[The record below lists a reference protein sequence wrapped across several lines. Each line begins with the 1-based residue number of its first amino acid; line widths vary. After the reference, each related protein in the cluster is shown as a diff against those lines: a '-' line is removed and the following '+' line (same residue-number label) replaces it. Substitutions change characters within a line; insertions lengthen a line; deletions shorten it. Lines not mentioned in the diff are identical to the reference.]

1 MRQIILLLFSLS
13 LILPV
18 SVAAQDD
25 EKQAYIDYLN
35 AAYANFNAMSSYGV
49 TVGQAIDQSF
59 YNVGS
64 EELLLTMTIDQHQE
78 GQAILGTPNAVASSL
93 TQTLTMSIPIYNVN
107 QSIETTAEAILV
119 DGVYYLRFGENE
131 IGLPTTWVNMNENPN
146 QVPGAE
152 IYNVDAL
159 SNMAGLSLPTQPID
173 VAMIDH
179 ITTLPPEI
187 LEDQKLRGFEL
198 VWNTRAIRETDVFN
212 LVALLNVESMGGD
225 TERFVEDYLAN
236 FTFTQRV
243 WIGIN
248 DNLPHRIETVMEV
261 DTTISAAAI
270 EGGPMDLV
278 QTTAV
283 VVSFHSFNV
292 AFDIT
297 APIED

>member
-1 MRQIILLLFSLS
+1 MRQVILLLFSLS
-13 LILPV
+13 LVLPMT
-18 SVAAQDD
+18 VAAQDD

-35 AAYANFNAMSSYGV
+35 AAYANFSAVSSYGV
-49 TVGQAIDQSF
+49 TVDQTVEQSF

-64 EELLLTMTIDQHQE
+64 EELLLTMTVDQQQE
-78 GQAILGTPNAVASSL
+78 GQAILGTPHAIASRL
-93 TQTLTMSIPIYNVN
+93 TQTLIMSIPTYDVN

-119 DGVYYLRFGENE
+119 DGIYYLRFGENE
-131 IGLPTTWVNMNENPN
+131 IGLPTTWVNMNEDSS

-173 VAMIDH
+173 ITMIDH
-179 ITTLPPEI
+179 ITTLPPEV
-187 LEDQKLRGFEL
+187 LEGQKLRGFEL
-198 VWNTRAIRETDVFN
+198 VWNTSAIRETDVFN
-212 LVALLNVESMGGD
+212 LTAILNVESMGGN
-225 TERFVEDYLAN
+225 TERFIEDYLAN

-248 DNLPHRIETVMEV
+248 DNLPHRIETLMEV

-270 EGGPMDLV
+270 EGGPLDLV

-283 VVSFHSFNV
+283 VLSFHSFNA
-292 AFDIT
+292 AFEII
-297 APIED
+297 APIEE